1 MNSLRRIH
9 LQRGFSLLEGLI
21 SIVIFSLAMLGL
33 VGLQASSVQMTTEAK
48 YRADAAFLADQLIG
62 QLSVSNP
69 TNLLT
74 FAHQPGGNPCNPNGA
89 ASGNAVVTGWL
100 AQVNQVLPG
109 ADGTKQQIIVN
120 NDGRVEINLCWQSP
134 QQAART
140 HTVTTMMQWQ

>member
-1 MNSLRRIH
+1 MRAIRRIRF
-9 LQRGFSLLEGLI
+9 QRGFSLLEGLI

-62 QLSVSNP
+62 QLAVANP
-69 TNLLT
+69 ANVGS
-74 FAHQPGGNPCNPNGA
+74 FAHSSGSASTNP
-89 ASGNAVVTGWL
+89 VVIGWL

-109 ADGTKQQIIVN
+109 ADSTKQQIAVIPDPNFPTTNFPQVT
-120 NDGRVEINLCWQSP
+120 ISISWQSP
-134 QQAART
+134 QQAVRT